1 MAHLADNRA
10 LVGLAMSAGAVTS
23 DLLASTP
30 CCNSRPTTL
39 LIASLPLPQLADGVQ
54 TDNRMQQTLLP
65 RLRIVPQLAQ
75 LHLEMTIILA
85 VEATVAE
92 AVT

>member
-30 CCNSRPTTL
+30 CCSSRPATL
-39 LIASLPLPQLADGVQ
+39 LIASLPLLQLADGVQ

-65 RLRIVPQLAQ
+65 RLRIVPPLAQ

-92 AVT
+92 VVT